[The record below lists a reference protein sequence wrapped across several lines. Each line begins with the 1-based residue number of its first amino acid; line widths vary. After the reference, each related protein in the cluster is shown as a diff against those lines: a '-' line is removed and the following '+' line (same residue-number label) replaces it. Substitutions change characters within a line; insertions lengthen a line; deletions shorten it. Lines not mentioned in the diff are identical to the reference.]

1 MGLLSG
7 CLGLKKL
14 AFLQERDDRFPQRS
28 QNENPGKP
36 IPATIAS
43 LSCLISFLQ
52 LSHFLTSMGPGVCDD
67 NLWVADGFQ
76 FLDPNRVILQLIVV
90 SAELLRAA
98 HIFVTMVFGFLQNRV
113 ELGDDLVDFLLHAI
127 DSSVLR
133 REFLIHSLQNDGS
146 LLCQQF
152 LDLRNDRRLSFGMR
166 GC

>member
-1 MGLLSG
+1 MTG
-7 CLGLKKL
+7 
-14 AFLQERDDRFPQRS
+14 FPQRS
-28 QNENPGKP
+28 QNENSGKP
-36 IPATIAS
+36 IPAPIAS

-52 LSHFLTSMGPGVCDD
+52 LSHFLTSISREFCDN

-90 SAELLRAA
+90 SAELLRTA
-98 HIFVTMVFGFLQNRV
+98 HIFVTMVLGFLQNRV
-113 ELGDDLVDFLLHAI
+113 ELDNDLVDFPLHAI
-127 DSSVLR
+127 DSSVLCG
-133 REFLIHSLQNDGS
+133 EFLIHSLQNDGS

>member
-1 MGLLSG
+1 MRTLDDFLFAVV
-7 CLGLKKL
+7 
-14 AFLQERDDRFPQRS
+14 AFP
-28 QNENPGKP
+28 NE
-36 IPATIAS
+36 
-43 LSCLISFLQ
+43 
-52 LSHFLTSMGPGVCDD
+52 HRPGVCDD
-67 NLWVADGFQ
+67 TLWMADCFQ

-98 HIFVTMVFGFLQNRV
+98 HIFLTMVLGFLQNRV
-113 ELGDDLVDFLLHAI
+113 ELGNDLVDFPLHAI